1 MKPDIS
7 KGHRILIPSH
17 TVAYIHNF
25 TLFQLDSALSDYL
38 SPIWLARLLEPDSG
52 SRPQCRFNPS
62 RTASN
67 SKNSGLQT
75 SSKLG
80 LNQDQGTPK
89 SLLSG
94 VRRRTSIPE
103 APPHW
108 DLGPRTAESF
118 LGGIQTKM
126 EPRLVIV

>member
-25 TLFQLDSALSDYL
+25 TLFLLDSALSNYL
-38 SPIWLARLLEPDSG
+38 SLIWLAQLLEPDSD
-52 SRPQCRFNPS
+52 SRPQCRLDPS

-75 SSKLG
+75 SSKSG
-80 LNQDQGTPK
+80 LNQDSGTAK
-89 SLLSG
+89 ILLSE
-94 VRRRTSIPE
+94 VHRRLGLRISIGTYGMYQRHRSP
-103 APPHW
+103 A
-108 DLGPRTAESF
+108 GY
-118 LGGIQTKM
+118 
-126 EPRLVIV
+126 

>member
-38 SPIWLARLLEPDSG
+38 SPIWLARLLEPDSD

-75 SSKLG
+75 SSKSRLKPG
-80 LNQDQGTPK
+80 FWDGQIPFVRGTPALGSQEFQLESTERAQK
-89 SLLSG
+89 TETVG
-94 VRRRTSIPE
+94 YCPGKDG
-103 APPHW
+103 AP
-108 DLGPRTAESF
+108 
-118 LGGIQTKM
+118 
-126 EPRLVIV
+126 LVIL

>member
-75 SSKLG
+75 SSKSRLKPG
-80 LNQDQGTPK
+80 FWDGQIPFVRGTP
-89 SLLSG
+89 
-94 VRRRTSIPE
+94 
-103 APPHW
+103 A
-108 DLGPRTAESF
+108 LGSQEFQLESTERGQKTDSQEF
-118 LGGIQTKM
+118 Q
-126 EPRLVIV
+126 

>member
-38 SPIWLARLLEPDSG
+38 SPIWLARLLEPDSD
-52 SRPQCRFNPS
+52 SRPQCRFDPS

-75 SSKLG
+75 SSKSRLKPG
-80 LNQDQGTPK
+80 FWDGQIPFVRGTP
-89 SLLSG
+89 
-94 VRRRTSIPE
+94 
-103 APPHW
+103 A
-108 DLGPRTAESF
+108 LGSQEFQLESTERAQKTETV
-118 LGGIQTKM
+118 GY
-126 EPRLVIV
+126 